1 MSIEEC
7 LAPDPDALAQALA
20 AARPLVLRGWAN
32 DWPAVQA
39 GRQGPAAIAAYLA
52 VMDRG
57 AQAEAFRGPPH
68 IRGRFFYGPDLKG
81 FNFTRGPATVTGL
94 LDQLATVADSPS
106 PPALYMG
113 AAPMGRS
120 LPDFTAANTTT
131 GLPDH
136 AVPRLWLGN
145 AVTVQ
150 THYDLSDNLACVVA
164 GRRTFTLFPPEQ
176 TSNLYVGPLEFTLAG
191 QPVSLVDPLEPDLDR
206 FPRFAEAQAA
216 ASSVT
221 LEPGDALYI
230 PSLWWHHVRSHD
242 VLNVLVNYWWDAGP
256 PLAGSPFEALIHALL
271 AIRHLPPERREPWK
285 AIFDHYV
292 FSADNQTHSHVP
304 EAARGAVGDLTP
316 EMARTLRA
324 FVIGSLSRHRER

>member
-1 MSIEEC
+1 MSIQETR
-7 LAPDPDALAQALA
+7 APDPDALAQAMA
-20 AARPLVLRGWAN
+20 TARPLVLRGWAN
-32 DWPAVQA
+32 DWPSVRA
-39 GRQGPAAIAAYLA
+39 GNEGPASISAYLTA
-52 VMDRG
+52 MDRG
-57 AQAEAFRGPPH
+57 VAAEAFRGPPQ
-68 IRGRFFYGPDLKG
+68 ISGRFFYGPDLKG
-81 FNFTRGPATVTGL
+81 FNFTRGPATVTAL
-94 LDQLATVADSPS
+94 LEELATLADQPS

-120 LPDFTAANTTT
+120 LPDFIAANPAPD
-131 GLPDH
+131 LPSH

-191 QPVSLVDPLEPDLDR
+191 QPVSLVDPLAPDLDR
-206 FPRFAEAQAA
+206 FPRFAQAQAA
-216 ASSVT
+216 ALSVT
-221 LEPGDALYI
+221 LEPGDALYM

-242 VLNVLVNYWWDAGP
+242 ALNVLVNYWWDAGP

-271 AIRHLPPERREPWK
+271 AIRHLPPERRAPWK

-292 FSADNQTHSHVP
+292 FSADDQTHAHVP
-304 EAARGAVGDLTP
+304 VAARGAVGDLTP

-324 FVIGSLSRHRER
+324 FVIGSLSRHRDR